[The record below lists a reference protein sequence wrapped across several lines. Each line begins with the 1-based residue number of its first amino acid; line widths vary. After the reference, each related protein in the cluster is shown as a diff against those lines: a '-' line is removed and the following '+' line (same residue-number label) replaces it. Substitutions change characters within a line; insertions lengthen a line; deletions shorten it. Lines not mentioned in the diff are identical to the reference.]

1 MFLIIL
7 LISALLIAST
17 SAFFSVFGISHLFAN
32 SLPVLIMA
40 TTLEIGKLVNISY
53 LYRYWKITPKL
64 LKTYL
69 CIAAVVLMA
78 ITSLGTYAYLTSAYA
93 KIAAVPQV
101 SINQMNANDSRITS
115 LTTQIEDNKTQLQ
128 SVETSRTRTQATLDA
143 VIGKLT
149 YGNNTTTR
157 NLQRQID
164 YFNNQATA
172 LQAQITRET
181 SERDSLTNIKSSLSS
196 SLTSDE
202 KIGTFLYVAKAL
214 GTSLDTIVKWFTVIL
229 VLVFDPLSISLLL
242 AYNTAIKNRNVEAV
256 ITKWKNGDKVEEQPT
271 EPEPKKHEPRPSQ
284 SNIKYYQ
291 DPSYDWEKDS
301 RWKSDP
307 EAIRWREMRL

>member
-7 LISALLIAST
+7 LLSALLIAST

-40 TTLEIGKLVNISY
+40 TALEIGKLVNVSY
-53 LYRYWKITPKL
+53 LYRYWKITSKL
-64 LKTYL
+64 LKIYL
-69 CIAAVVLMA
+69 CIAAAVLMA

-101 SINQMNANDSRITS
+101 SINQMNANDSRIAS
-115 LTTQIEDNKTQLQ
+115 LSAQIEDNKTQLQ
-128 SVETSRTRTQATLDA
+128 SVETSRTRTQATLDE
-143 VIGKLT
+143 VVGKLT

-164 YFNNQATA
+164 YFNNQATS
-172 LQAQITRET
+172 LQTQITKEI
-181 SERDSLTNIKSSLSS
+181 SERDSLTNVKSTLSS
-196 SLTSDE
+196 SLTSDD

-214 GTSLDTIVKWFTVIL
+214 GTSLDTIVKWFTVVI

-242 AYNTAIKNRNVEAV
+242 AYNTAVKNRNVEAV
-256 ITKWKNGDKVEEQPT
+256 ITKWKNGEMKVEEP
-271 EPEPKKHEPRPSQ
+271 PVEPKKQEPRPSQ

-291 DPSYDWEKDS
+291 DPSYDWENDS